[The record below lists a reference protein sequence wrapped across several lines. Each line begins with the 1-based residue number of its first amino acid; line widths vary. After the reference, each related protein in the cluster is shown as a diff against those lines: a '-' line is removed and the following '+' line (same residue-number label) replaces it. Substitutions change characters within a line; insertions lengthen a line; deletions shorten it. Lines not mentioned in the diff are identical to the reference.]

1 MAPTDDVSN
10 STSSYCAALCSLSD
24 FGEVE
29 EPNDK
34 PCPEPQPLV
43 SAPLTPPLSQV
54 SDAALL
60 PEPCITN
67 LTEEGEST
75 DGSGET
81 SDKTSG
87 IP

>member
-1 MAPTDDVSN
+1 MAPTYDVSD
-10 STSSYCAALCSLSD
+10 STTGSSYCTALCSLSD

-43 SAPLTPPLSQV
+43 SAPLTAPLPEV

-60 PEPCITN
+60 
-67 LTEEGEST
+67 LV
-75 DGSGET
+75 
-81 SDKTSG
+81 
-87 IP
+87 